1 MPRWSMEEDIVWIHM
16 HLGIHTRTSEKLSLV
31 ILVAYLI
38 ATETFSEP
46 ECKIV
51 QWHYLVEF

>member
-1 MPRWSMEEDIVWIHM
+1 MEEDIFWIHM
-16 HLGIHTRTSEKLSLV
+16 HLGIHTHPSEKLSLV

-38 ATETFSEP
+38 ATETFGEP
-46 ECKIV
+46 EFKIF